1 VRWERRRL
9 GPWSAAALIIGNMIG
24 AGVFTTSGFSL
35 ADLGD
40 PRWVLLAW
48 LVGGVIALCGALAYG
63 GLATRIPRSGG
74 EYAFLSEALHP
85 AVGFMAGWVSLL
97 AGFTAPIALTAHVLE
112 AYAPAAAA
120 GWLGSGTILAFGVL
134 HGVRVGGG
142 VGVQNL
148 AVLVKLAA
156 ILAFIGWAATT
167 ATGGAP
173 LPPGAVAP
181 SLGAFGVSLVWISF
195 AYSGWN
201 GAVYLAG
208 EIREPARNIPRA
220 LWMTTLGVTL
230 LYLMLNAVFLFA
242 APLQAIVG
250 QPDIAAIAAQHL
262 GGPTFKRAVSLLVA
276 LALAT
281 SISAMMMAGPRVY
294 AQMARDGLFPTWLV
308 RGGDAPTAAV
318 ALQTGLALLVF
329 WVSDLVALLGYLG
342 FTLSLSAAL
351 TVFAAA
357 RLRWREG
364 AVRVPIP
371 GYPWTPAAFVLFT
384 VAAAGFLV
392 AREPVQSL
400 VGGATA
406 LLGLAVYFVRR
417 SAADS

>member
-1 VRWERRRL
+1 
-9 GPWSAAALIIGNMIG
+9 M
-24 AGVFTTSGFSL
+24 
-35 ADLGD
+35 
-40 PRWVLLAW
+40 
-48 LVGGVIALCGALAYG
+48 
-63 GLATRIPRSGG
+63 
-74 EYAFLSEALHP
+74 
-85 AVGFMAGWVSLL
+85 
-97 AGFTAPIALTAHVLE
+97 
-112 AYAPAAAA
+112 
-120 GWLGSGTILAFGVL
+120 
-134 HGVRVGGG
+134 
-142 VGVQNL
+142 QNL

-156 ILAFIGWAATT
+156 ILAFIGWAALVSATT
-167 ATGGAP
+167 NGGAP
-173 LPPGAVAP
+173 LSPSEVAP

-250 QPDIAAIAAQHL
+250 QPDIAAIAAEHL
-262 GGPTFKRAVSLLVA
+262 GGPNFARAVSLLVA

-308 RGGDAPTAAV
+308 RGADAPTAAV

-357 RLRWREG
+357 RLRRREG
-364 AVRVPIP
+364 AARVPIP

-406 LLGLAVYFVRR
+406 LLGLAMYFVRR
-417 SAADS
+417 SAAEP

>member
-1 VRWERRRL
+1 MRWERRRL
-9 GPWSAAALIIGNMIG
+9 GPWSAAALIVGNMVG
-24 AGVFTTSGFSL
+24 AGVFTTSGFAL
-35 ADLGD
+35 ADLGE

-48 LVGGVIALCGALAYG
+48 FVGGGIALCGALAYG
-63 GLATRIPRSGG
+63 GLTTRIPRSGG

-97 AGFTAPIALTAHVLE
+97 AGFTAPIALAAHVLE

-120 GWLGSGTILAFGVL
+120 GWLGSGTILLFGVL
-134 HGVRVGGG
+134 HGFRVGGG

-148 AVLVKLAA
+148 AVLVKLTA
-156 ILAFIGWAATT
+156 ILALIGWGSAA
-167 ATGGAP
+167 ASSPEP
-173 LPPGAVAP
+173 LLSGSFTP
-181 SLGAFGVSLVWISF
+181 SLSAFGVSLVWISF

-208 EIREPARNIPRA
+208 EIREPARNVPRA
-220 LWMTTLGVTL
+220 LWMTTLGVTV
-230 LYLMLNAVFLFA
+230 LYLLLNAVFLVG
-242 APLQAIVG
+242 APLSSMVG

-262 GGPTFKRAVSLLVA
+262 GGPAFARAVSVLVA

-308 RGGDAPTAAV
+308 RGDDAPTAAV

-364 AVRVPIP
+364 AARVPIP

-400 VGGATA
+400 VGAATA
-406 LLGLAVYFVRR
+406 ILGLAVYFVRR
-417 SAADS
+417 SGRN